1 MKRKILSLIVLSC
14 LITACNQKEQS
25 AQQGQ
30 MPPANVSLTTV
41 HSQNVPMVQEYS
53 GRIVALMTADVRPQI
68 SGIIKKRL
76 FKEGDTVKEGDVL
89 YEIDSST
96 YQAAYNQAQASLGQ
110 LKSTSSLAALKSKRY
125 GQLIQNSSIAK
136 QDYDDA
142 RSAAQQASFNAEA
155 AKAQLETA
163 KINLDRTKIRAPIS
177 GQIGLSAVTP
187 GSLVT
192 ADQSDALSTIRA
204 TDKVYVDFT
213 QTSIELLKLKKYL
226 LENNKD
232 ISETLVSLVLED
244 GSEYPIKG
252 KLMSGEVSVDESTGS
267 ITMRAVFENPHQLLL
282 PGAFVRV
289 KLAQYETPAILVP
302 QQALIRSDNGKA
314 QAYIVDSNN
323 KAKLVSVVAKEN
335 SGDNWIVTEGL
346 KDNDKVVLEGVS
358 KIKDGQD
365 IAMPDNKGDK

>member
-14 LITACNQKEQS
+14 LITACDQKEQS
-25 AQQGQ
+25 GQQGQ
-30 MPPANVSLTTV
+30 MPPANVSFTTV
-41 HSQNVPMVQEYS
+41 NSQNVPIVQEYS

-142 RSAAQQASFNAEA
+142 RSAAQQANFNVEA

-232 ISETLVSLVLED
+232 ISETPISLVLED

-252 KLMSGEVSVDESTGS
+252 KLMSGDVSVDESTGS

-302 QQALIRSDNGKA
+302 QQALIRSGDGKA

-358 KIKDGQD
+358 KLKDGQD
-365 IAMPDNKGDK
+365 IAMPDNKGDE

>member
-1 MKRKILSLIVLSC
+1 MKRKILSLVVLSC
-14 LITACNQKEQS
+14 LITACDQKEQPG
-25 AQQGQ
+25 QQGQ
-30 MPPANVSLTTV
+30 MPPANVSFTTV

-142 RSAAQQASFNAEA
+142 RSAAQQANFNVEA

-213 QTSIELLKLKKYL
+213 QTSVELLKLKKHL

-232 ISETLVSLVLED
+232 ISETPVSLVLED
-244 GSEYPIKG
+244 GSEYPMKG

-267 ITMRAVFENPHQLLL
+267 ITMRAVFENPHKLLL

-358 KIKDGQD
+358 KLKNGQD
-365 IAMPDNKGDK
+365 IAMPDNKGDE

>member
-14 LITACNQKEQS
+14 LMTACDQKEQS
-25 AQQGQ
+25 NQQGQ
-30 MPPANVSLTTV
+30 MPPANVSFTTV
-41 HSQNVPMVQEYS
+41 HSKNVPMVQEYS

-142 RSAAQQASFNAEA
+142 RSAAQQASFNVEA

-213 QTSIELLKLKKYL
+213 QTSIDLLKLKKYL
-226 LENNKD
+226 LEHNKD
-232 ISETLVSLVLED
+232 ISETPVSLVLED
-244 GSEYPIKG
+244 GSGYPMKG
-252 KLMSGEVSVDESTGS
+252 KLLSGEVSVDEGTGS

-335 SGDNWIVTEGL
+335 AGDNWIVTEGL

-358 KIKDGQD
+358 KLKDGQD
-365 IAMPDNKGDK
+365 IAVPDNKGDK

>member
-14 LITACNQKEQS
+14 LMTACDQKEQS
-25 AQQGQ
+25 NQQGQ
-30 MPPANVSLTTV
+30 MPPANVSFTTV
-41 HSQNVPMVQEYS
+41 HAQNVPMVQQYS

-89 YEIDSST
+89 YEIDAST

-125 GQLIQNSSIAK
+125 GMLIQNSSIAK

-142 RSAAQQASFNAEA
+142 RSAAQQASFNVEA
-155 AKAQLETA
+155 SKAQLETA

-213 QTSIELLKLKKYL
+213 QTSVELLKLKKYL
-226 LENNKD
+226 LEHNKD
-232 ISETLVSLVLED
+232 ISETPVALTLED
-244 GSEYPIKG
+244 GSEYSVKG

-267 ITMRAVFENPHQLLL
+267 ITMRAVFDNPHQLLL

-302 QQALIRSDNGKA
+302 QQALIRSGDGKA
-314 QAYIVDSNN
+314 QAYIIDENN
-323 KAKLVSVVAKEN
+323 KAKLVSVVVKEN

-358 KIKDGQD
+358 KLKDGQD
-365 IAMPDNKGDK
+365 IAVPDNKGDK

>member
-14 LITACNQKEQS
+14 LITACDQKEQS
-25 AQQGQ
+25 SQQGQ
-30 MPPANVSLTTV
+30 IPPANVSFTTV

-142 RSAAQQASFNAEA
+142 RSAAQQANFNVEA

-213 QTSIELLKLKKYL
+213 QTSVELLKLKKHL

-232 ISETLVSLVLED
+232 ISETPVSLVLED
-244 GSEYPIKG
+244 GSEYPMKG

-358 KIKDGQD
+358 KLKNGQD
-365 IAMPDNKGDK
+365 IAMPDNKGDE

>member
-14 LITACNQKEQS
+14 FITACDQKEQS
-25 AQQGQ
+25 GQQGK
-30 MPPANVSLTTV
+30 MPPANVSFTTV
-41 HSQNVPMVQEYS
+41 HSQNVPIVQEYS

-142 RSAAQQASFNAEA
+142 RSAAQQANFNVEA

-213 QTSIELLKLKKYL
+213 QTSVELLKLKKYL

-232 ISETLVSLVLED
+232 ISESPVSLVLED

-302 QQALIRSDNGKA
+302 QQALIRSGDGKA

-358 KIKDGQD
+358 KLKDGQD
-365 IAMPDNKGDK
+365 IAIPDNKGDK

>member
-14 LITACNQKEQS
+14 LITACDQKEQS
-25 AQQGQ
+25 SQQGQ
-30 MPPANVSLTTV
+30 MPPANVSFTTV
-41 HSQNVPMVQEYS
+41 HSRNVPMVQEYS

-142 RSAAQQASFNAEA
+142 RSADQQASFNVEA

-232 ISETLVSLVLED
+232 ISETPVSLVLED

-289 KLAQYETPAILVP
+289 KLAQYETPAMLVP

-346 KDNDKVVLEGVS
+346 KDNDRVVLEGVS
-358 KIKDGQD
+358 KLKEGQD
-365 IAMPDNKGDK
+365 IAMPDNKGDE

>member
-14 LITACNQKEQS
+14 LITACDQKEQS
-25 AQQGQ
+25 SQQGQ
-30 MPPANVSLTTV
+30 IPPANVSFTTV
-41 HSQNVPMVQEYS
+41 HSQNVPIVQEYS

-142 RSAAQQASFNAEA
+142 RSAAQQANFNVEA

-213 QTSIELLKLKKYL
+213 QTSVELLKLKKYL

-232 ISETLVSLVLED
+232 ISESPVSLVLED

-302 QQALIRSDNGKA
+302 QQALIRSGDGKS

-335 SGDNWIVTEGL
+335 SGDNWMVTEGL

-358 KIKDGQD
+358 KLKDGQD
-365 IAMPDNKGDK
+365 IAMPDNKGDE

>member
-14 LITACNQKEQS
+14 LITACDQKEQS
-25 AQQGQ
+25 NQQGQ
-30 MPPANVSLTTV
+30 MPPANVSFTTV

-76 FKEGDTVKEGDVL
+76 FKEGDAVKEGDVL

-96 YQAAYNQAQASLGQ
+96 YQAAYNQSQASLGQ
-110 LKSTSSLAALKSKRY
+110 LKSTSSLATLKSKRY

-142 RSAAQQASFNAEA
+142 RSAAQQASFNVEA

-213 QTSIELLKLKKYL
+213 QTSVELLKLKKYL
-226 LENNKD
+226 LEHNKD
-232 ISETLVSLVLED
+232 ISETPVSLVLED
-244 GSEYPIKG
+244 GSEYPMKG
-252 KLMSGEVSVDESTGS
+252 KLLSGEVSVDESTGS
-267 ITMRAVFENPHQLLL
+267 IIMRSVFENPHQLLL

-346 KDNDKVVLEGVS
+346 KDNDRVVLEGVS
-358 KIKDGQD
+358 KLKDGQD
-365 IAMPDNKGDK
+365 VSVPDNKGGE

>member
-14 LITACNQKEQS
+14 LITACDQKEQS
-25 AQQGQ
+25 NQQGQ
-30 MPPANVSLTTV
+30 MPPANVSFTTV
-41 HSQNVPMVQEYS
+41 HSQNIPMVQEYS

-76 FKEGDTVKEGDVL
+76 FKEGDAVKEGDVL

-142 RSAAQQASFNAEA
+142 RSAAQQANFNVEA

-213 QTSIELLKLKKYL
+213 QTSVELLKLKKYL
-226 LENNKD
+226 LEHNKD
-232 ISETLVSLVLED
+232 ISETPVSLVLED
-244 GSEYPIKG
+244 GSEYPMKG
-252 KLMSGEVSVDESTGS
+252 KLLSGEVSVDESTGS
-267 ITMRAVFENPHQLLL
+267 IIMRSVFENPHRLLL

-346 KDNDKVVLEGVS
+346 KDNDRVVLEGVS
-358 KIKDGQD
+358 KLKDGQD
-365 IAMPDNKGDK
+365 VSVPDNKGGE